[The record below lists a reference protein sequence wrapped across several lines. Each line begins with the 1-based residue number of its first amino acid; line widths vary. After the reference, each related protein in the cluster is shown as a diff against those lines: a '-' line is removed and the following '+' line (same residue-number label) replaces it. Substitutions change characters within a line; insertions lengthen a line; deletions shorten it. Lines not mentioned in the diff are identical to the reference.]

1 MVHLE
6 SHILD
11 RLLLPNAH
19 FVLAHNKQGQCE
31 VVQDGLNVWL
41 AHFAHVVGLERH

>member
-19 FVLAHNKQGQCE
+19 LVLAHNKQGQCE

-41 AHFAHVVGLERH
+41 AHFAHFVGLERH